1 MRWLLLW
8 DIDRTLVYTSDRDR
22 LVYHRVVETM
32 TGRRITVPP
41 RSGLGSLER
50 DIVKA
55 YLLGA
60 GLTANDAE
68 AVLPSTLDRVIA
80 ELSNTTTLK
89 EPESW
94 EMPSAYETLRSLSHC
109 PDVLSTVVTGNHK
122 PVAEAKLRA
131 FGLLQ
136 FVRTSIGAYGEEGDT
151 RADLVRLARARAS
164 TFAGVTFA
172 WKNVV
177 VIGDSANDVRAA
189 RACGATCVAVS
200 TGRYSPEVLTSLGA
214 DVVFESLAHF
224 HALFIG
230 SER

>member
-22 LVYHRVVETM
+22 LIYHRVVEAI
-32 TGRRITVPP
+32 TGRPITAPP

-50 DIVKA
+50 DIVKG

-68 AVLPSTLDRVIA
+68 AALPTTLDRVIA
-80 ELSNTTTLK
+80 ELSDTATLR

-94 EMPSAYETLRSLSHC
+94 AMPSVHETLRSLSQR

-131 FGLLQ
+131 FGLSR
-136 FVRTSIGAYGEEGDT
+136 FVCTSIGAYGEESDT

-164 TFAGVTFA
+164 AFAGVTFA

-177 VIGDSANDVRAA
+177 VIGDSANDVKAA
-189 RACGATCVAVS
+189 RDCGATCVAVS
-200 TGRYSPEVLTSLGA
+200 TGRYSPEELTSLGA
-214 DVVFESLAHF
+214 DTVLESIEHF
-224 HALFIG
+224 HALSIG